1 MYPVAYMNRILGQSG
16 AVETLRAGLS
26 SGRLAHAWIFAGPRG
41 VGKFTTALE
50 LARIVLDPHAEAD
63 GTVDPAGETSRLI
76 NAGTHPDLH
85 VIRKELALYSPD
97 SVIRKRKQINIPLDV
112 LRQHLLGG
120 QVGDKYQ
127 EAPAYRTPARGHNKV
142 FIIDEAE
149 LLDPVGQNALLKTL
163 EEPPAG
169 TYLILVTNRPGRL
182 FPTVH
187 SRCRHLHFRPLD
199 DTAMAQWFDQSGV
212 DVTGAERQ
220 WINEF
225 CDGSP
230 GVASLAAEYGF
241 YRWHTTLAPMLED
254 LAAGRFPAEM
264 GATLAALVEGF
275 AVEWVKRHEN
285 ASKDAANK
293 DGIRFLLSILAA
305 HANRQ
310 LTESVERGDDC
321 DSALKAIDL
330 IAEAEAQVWANINLK
345 VLLENLVVQWAR
357 VGATV
362 LAP

>member
-1 MYPVAYMNRILGQSG
+1 MDRILGQSG
-16 AVETLRAGLS
+16 AVETLRAGLH

-41 VGKFTTALE
+41 VGKFTTAVE
-50 LARIVLDPHAEAD
+50 LARLVLD
-63 GTVDPAGETSRLI
+63 GGGETSRLI
-76 NAGTHPDLH
+76 DAGIHPDLH
-85 VIRKELALYSPD
+85 VIRKELALYSVDPD
-97 SVIRKRKQINIPLDV
+97 IRKRKQLNISIGV
-112 LRQHLLGG
+112 LRQHMIGG
-120 QVGDKYQ
+120 RVGDKYQ

-182 FPTVH
+182 LPTVH
-187 SRCRHLHFRPLD
+187 SRCRHVHFRPLD
-199 DTAMAQWFDQSGV
+199 DTAMAQWFDRSGV

-230 GVASLAAEYGF
+230 GVATLAAEYGF
-241 YRWHTTLAPMLED
+241 HRWHTTLTPMLDD
-254 LAAGRFPAEM
+254 LADGRFPAEM

-293 DGIRFLLSILAA
+293 DGIRFVLSILAA

-310 LTESVERGDDC
+310 LTESVQRGAPDDT
-321 DSALKAIDL
+321 ALKAIDL
-330 IAEAEAQVWANINLK
+330 IAEAEEQAWANINVKL
-345 VLLENLVVQWAR
+345 LLENLVVQWAR
-357 VGATV
+357 VGALIPTG
-362 LAP
+362 